1 MPEDGGFALAQ
12 PVARPDNALPLLLP
26 TVLPVVTSAPRLLLA
41 PMEGMLDARLRAV
54 ITRAGH
60 YDWCVSEFVR
70 VTDTVLPGRS
80 FRRAAPELQTG
91 ARTPSGTPVR
101 VQLLGSDP
109 AQLARNAARLV
120 ALAPAGIDLNFGCPA
135 PTVNRHRGGAVLLDE
150 PELLYRIV
158 CAVRSAIDGR
168 LPFTAKMRLG
178 VRDTSRAI
186 EAAQALADGGAEM
199 LVVHARTRDD
209 AYRPPAHWAWVARI
223 AAAVPVPV
231 VANGEIWTLADYLQ
245 CRAESRAEAVM
256 LGRGALADPF
266 LADRIRAHL
275 AGQEAAS
282 TEDDWPRVWP
292 MLLAYW
298 QLVRAETLPRHAPGR
313 LKQWLNLLRRRFP
326 AAQLLFERVKVLR
339 EPDAVEAVLRDATPA
354 Q

>member
-1 MPEDGGFALAQ
+1 
-12 PVARPDNALPLLLP
+12 
-26 TVLPVVTSAPRLLLA
+26 
-41 PMEGMLDARLRAV
+41 MEGMLDARLRAV

-91 ARTPSGTPVR
+91 ARTPSGAPVR

-120 ALAPAGIDLNFGCPA
+120 ALSPAGIDLNFGCPA

-158 CAVRSAIDGR
+158 SAVRSAIDGR

-186 EAAQALADGGAEM
+186 EAAQALAAGGAEM

-223 AAAVPVPV
+223 AAAVEVPV
-231 VANGEIWTLADYLQ
+231 VANGEIWTLGDYLQ
-245 CRAESRAEAVM
+245 CRAESGAEAVM

-266 LADRIRAHL
+266 LAARIRAHL
-275 AGQEAAS
+275 AGMEQAPTA
-282 TEDDWPRVWP
+282 DDWPRVWP
-292 MLLAYW
+292 LVLAYW
-298 QLVRAETLPRHAPGR
+298 RAVRAEALPRHAPGR

-326 AAQLLFERVKVLR
+326 AAQSLFERVKVLR
-339 EPDAVEAVLRDATPA
+339 EPDAIEGLLRDAAPVP
-354 Q
+354 